1 MVRETAGSGSPRSGR
16 TLCINY
22 AWLVTCWA
30 AVLGSCLCKSASL
43 GRCCYVVAH
52 VITLPCVPLATRT
65 AVHVEACNAA
75 AAALYLSSGFDVESE
90 EAEAFARAQNR
101 NRRLLLHCKL

>member
-1 MVRETAGSGSPRSGR
+1 MASPAVQI
-16 TLCINY
+16 C
-22 AWLVTCWA
+22 ATC
-30 AVLGSCLCKSASL
+30 VLP
-43 GRCCYVVAH
+43 
-52 VITLPCVPLATRT
+52 LPFHP
-65 AVHVEACNAA
+65 AVHVEACNSA